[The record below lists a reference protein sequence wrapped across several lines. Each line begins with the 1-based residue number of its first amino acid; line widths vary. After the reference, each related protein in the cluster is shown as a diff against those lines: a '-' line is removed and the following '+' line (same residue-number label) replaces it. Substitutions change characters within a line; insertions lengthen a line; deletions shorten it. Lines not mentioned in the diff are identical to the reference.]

1 MFVLQH
7 RNTDPSTL
15 SARVVSETNTNPFA
29 KAGLMLRNGVNA
41 PGMPP
46 TAYPRLLGRR
56 AARDIAADAPITA
69 AMVED
74 GAELA

>member
-1 MFVLQH
+1 VRPIRKGDAF
-7 RNTDPSTL
+7 
-15 SARVVSETNTNPFA
+15 SADNVGV
-29 KAGLMLRNGVNA
+29 LRNGVNA
-41 PGMPP
+41 PGLPP

-56 AARDIAADAPITA
+56 AAKDIAADAPITA